1 MLPQPLRTLLPSHPN
16 PHCNAAYSFAA
27 SLRIKL
33 MAVYLAEDINATTL
47 QPLYGARIP
56 GVVPDTGAGPEGEI
70 SPLQRLRRAW
80 THAACDPGMPHR
92 ARTPD
97 RTSRN
102 SAGLLLTRLSL
113 PLDRRRRLDPRL

>member
-1 MLPQPLRTLLPSHPN
+1 MLPQPLRTLLSSHP
-16 PHCNAAYSFAA
+16 PTPIATRPPCCLPSGAYPFAA

-47 QPLYGARIP
+47 QPLYGARIR

-80 THAACDPGMPHR
+80 THAACDPDGDGWISNPN
-92 ARTPD
+92 PNPNPVP
-97 RTSRN
+97 N
-102 SAGLLLTRLSL
+102 SIQSIT
-113 PLDRRRRLDPRL
+113 

>member
-1 MLPQPLRTLLPSHPN
+1 
-16 PHCNAAYSFAA
+16 
-27 SLRIKL
+27 

-92 ARTPD
+92 ARTPV

-113 PLDRRRRLDPRL
+113 PVDSGRASSTPCSAVSGQRPLRGR

>member
-1 MLPQPLRTLLPSHPN
+1 
-16 PHCNAAYSFAA
+16 
-27 SLRIKL
+27 

-97 RTSRN
+97 
-102 SAGLLLTRLSL
+102 
-113 PLDRRRRLDPRL
+113 

>member
-1 MLPQPLRTLLPSHPN
+1 
-16 PHCNAAYSFAA
+16 
-27 SLRIKL
+27 

-92 ARTPD
+92 ARTPG
-97 RTSRN
+97 RPAAERPASH
-102 SAGLLLTRLSL
+102 AIALA
-113 PLDRRRRLDPRL
+113 LDRSQRGEATWR

>member
-1 MLPQPLRTLLPSHPN
+1 MLPQPLRTLLPSSHP
-16 PHCNAAYSFAA
+16 PTPIATRPPCCLSSGAYPFAA

-97 RTSRN
+97 
-102 SAGLLLTRLSL
+102 
-113 PLDRRRRLDPRL
+113 